1 MGLLVATN
9 GLNPLLQA
17 KAIYEN
23 RKRVLFSGALLAA
36 GFTLFMTAFIL
47 ATVDIA
53 LQWEVQ
59 GFIVFESILAAA
71 AGFAGLAIICLVM
84 AKLIFPKPKANLGEF
99 NFAPLIESLI
109 KSLELATQ
117 QTRGS
122 TTEGEHEPEKSY
134 PQEPQSQEPLR
145 ASRDDFIERQVGL
158 AH

>member
-1 MGLLVATN
+1 MGLLAATN

-23 RKRVLFSGALLAA
+23 RKRVLFSAVLLAA
-36 GFTLFMTAFIL
+36 GFTFFMSAFIL
-47 ATVDIA
+47 AAVDIA

-59 GFIVFESILAAA
+59 GFVVLEAVLVVAG
-71 AGFAGLAIICLVM
+71 GFAVLAVMSLVL
-84 AKLIFPKPKANLGEF
+84 AKLVFPKPNVSLSEI

-117 QTRGS
+117 QMRAS
-122 TTEGEHEPEKSY
+122 NTEGEPAPERPY
-134 PQEPQSQEPLR
+134 PQEPMR
-145 ASRDDFIERQVGL
+145 ADRNDFTERHVGL